1 MQPRFLDLTGRERR
15 LVTAGVMVG
24 IFLGAMESTVVA
36 TAMPTIVASLGGLE
50 VYSWVFSSYLLT
62 STVTVPLWGKL
73 SDLYGR
79 RLLYLIGISL
89 FLLGSVACGFSQTM
103 TQLILFRGLQ
113 GLGAGAVLPLGLT
126 IIGDIYP
133 LEARARIQGLFSGV
147 WGVASIIGPF
157 LGGLLTDHFSWQWV
171 FFVNVPVGIVAS
183 IMIGRFLRE
192 PESDGPSPGKVDFLG
207 GVVLILALVILLVGV
222 MDTGWEGQARLALL
236 VGALVGLIMF
246 VQIERR
252 AEDPIIPLGLF
263 RNRIFLASFI
273 TGLLAGMAMFGAI
286 TFIPLFVQAIRGTD
300 ATGAGSVLTPF
311 MLAWVLC
318 SILGARLL
326 LHHRVRAIVLT
337 GGVTLTVGFL
347 LLVRLGIAS
356 SRAEVM
362 VGMTFGGAGMGLIMA
377 PLLIA
382 VQNTVPRDQLGV
394 ATSVTMF
401 SRTVGG
407 AIGVGLLGGVMTW
420 ILRGQLLSLLAQTT
434 DVQLRTVVQNP
445 EVLLKPAVLAALPP
459 SLVTGLREAMA
470 NALHGAFLVGFI
482 IALLALI
489 SVFLLPEG
497 FARDHVLSDGAAVSR
512 GKGS

>member
-1 MQPRFLDLTGRERR
+1 MKARFLDLTRQERR

-36 TAMPTIVASLGGLE
+36 TAMPTVVASLGGLE

-79 RLLYLIGISL
+79 RRFYLFGIGL

-103 TQLILFRGLQ
+103 TQLICFRGVQ

-147 WGVASIIGPF
+147 WGVASIAGPF
-157 LGGLLTDHFSWQWV
+157 LGGLLTDYFSWQWV
-171 FFVNVPVGIVAS
+171 FFVNVPVGIIAS
-183 IMIGRFLRE
+183 IIIGRFLRE
-192 PESDGPSPGKVDFLG
+192 PESDRSNSGGVDFLG
-207 GVVLILALVILLVGV
+207 ATVLILALVFLLLGV
-222 MDTGWEGQARLALL
+222 METGWTGQARLSLL
-236 VGALVGLIMF
+236 VGAIVGLVVF
-246 VQIERR
+246 GQIERR
-252 AEDPIIPLGLF
+252 VEDPIIPLGLF
-263 RNRIFLASFI
+263 GNRMFLASFV

-311 MLAWVLC
+311 MLAWVSC
-318 SILGARLL
+318 SVLGARLL
-326 LHHRVRAIVLT
+326 LRHRIRAIVLT
-337 GGVTLTVGFL
+337 GGVALTVGFL
-347 LLVRLGIAS
+347 LFLRLGIAS
-356 SRAEVM
+356 TQGEVM
-362 VGMTFGGAGMGLIMA
+362 VGMTLGGAGMGLIMA

-382 VQNTVPRDQLGV
+382 VQNTVSRDQLGV

-407 AIGVGLLGGVMTW
+407 AIGVGLLGAVMTW
-420 ILRGQLLSLLAQTT
+420 ILRRELVSLVAQTT
-434 DVQLRTVVQNP
+434 SVKLRALVENP
-445 EVLLKPAVLAALPP
+445 EVLLQPAVRAELPP
-459 SLVTGLREAMA
+459 FLLTGLREALA
-470 NALHGAFLVGFI
+470 HALHGAFLVGFVV
-482 IALLALI
+482 ALLALI

-497 FARDHVLSDGAAVSR
+497 FARDHILSDGTPISR
-512 GKGS
+512 GK

>member
-1 MQPRFLDLTGRERR
+1 MKPRFLDLTRQERR

-24 IFLGAMESTVVA
+24 LFLGAMESTVVA

-50 VYSWVFSSYLLT
+50 MYSWVFSSYLLT

-79 RLLYLIGISL
+79 RRFYLIGIGL
-89 FLLGSVACGFSQTM
+89 FLFGSVACGFAQTM
-103 TQLILFRGLQ
+103 TQLILLRGLQ

-133 LEARARIQGLFSGV
+133 LEARARVQGLFSGV
-147 WGVASIIGPF
+147 WGVASIVGPF
-157 LGGLLTDHFSWQWV
+157 LGGLLTDHFSWRWV
-171 FFVNVPVGIVAS
+171 FFVNLPVGIVAS
-183 IMIGRFLRE
+183 VMIGRFLRE
-192 PESDGPSPGKVDFLG
+192 PESDGMGSGKVDFLG
-207 GVVLILALVILLVGV
+207 GVVMISALVLLLLGV
-222 MDTGWEGQARLALL
+222 METGWMGQARLALM
-236 VGALVGLIMF
+236 VGALVGLIVF
-246 VQIERR
+246 SLIEHR
-252 AEDPIIPLGLF
+252 AEDPLIPLGLF
-263 RNRIFLASFI
+263 ANRIFLASFV

-318 SILGARLL
+318 SIVGARLL

-337 GGVTLTVGFL
+337 GSVTLAVGFL

-356 SRAEVM
+356 TRAEVM
-362 VGMTFGGAGMGLIMA
+362 VGMTLGGGGMGLIMA

-382 VQNTVPRDQLGV
+382 VQNTVSRDQLGV

-407 AIGVGLLGGVMTW
+407 AIGVGLLGAVMTG
-420 ILRGQLLSLLAQTT
+420 ILRGQLQGLLAETI
-434 DVQLRTVVQNP
+434 DVQLRTFVQHP
-445 EVLLKPAVLAALPP
+445 EILLQPAVRAGLPP
-459 SLVTGLREAMA
+459 TLLAGLREAVA
-470 NALHGAFLVGFI
+470 HALHGAFLVGFLI
-482 IALLALI
+482 SLLALL

-497 FARDHVLSDGAAVSR
+497 FARDHVLSDGAVASK
-512 GKGS
+512 GKGR